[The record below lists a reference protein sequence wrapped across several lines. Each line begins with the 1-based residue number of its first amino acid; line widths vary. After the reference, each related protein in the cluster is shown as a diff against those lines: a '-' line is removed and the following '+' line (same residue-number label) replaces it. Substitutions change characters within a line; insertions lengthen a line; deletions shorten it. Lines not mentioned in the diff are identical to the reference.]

1 MSPQGL
7 LLVLALWLPPKGAR
21 HPMHTAVTEITY
33 QATTREASI
42 RIRVFLDDFTAA
54 LPAPRGTAAG
64 DSAVVRYVRSSF
76 TLVDGTGER
85 LPFRWQ
91 GVEQEGDVLVLR
103 FVAAAPAGLA
113 GGRVASTLLSECFE
127 DQVNIVRATYGGRT
141 RTLLFTRGEAAKALD

>member
-1 MSPQGL
+1 M
-7 LLVLALWLPPKGAR
+7 LALWFLPNAPR
-21 HPMHTAVTEITY
+21 HPMHTAVTEIIY
-33 QATTREASI
+33 DAPTTEASI

-54 LPAPRGTAAG
+54 VPMPAGTVAG
-64 DSAVVRYVRSSF
+64 DSAVVRYVLSS
-76 TLVDGTGER
+76 LIIVDRTGKR

-91 GVEQEGDVLVLR
+91 GLEQAGDVLVLR

-113 GGRVASTLLSECFE
+113 GGRVATTLLSERFE